1 MSVGVADLLSDWATT
16 VRRQTR
22 TRQTRL
28 LMFRV
33 SVLGVAAIAA
43 WATEASPTGYHSLDK
58 AYVAGLAATTAYF
71 GGTARRWT
79 WFLPAGVGAAL
90 AADEVAVAL
99 AGVALALGFWSV
111 LSNTRTPARSAIVV
125 GLGVAAAMRTGP
137 VGFHGATALLVGVF
151 LLPVIVSGYRNAN
164 RRVKRRARQVA
175 LGLGVLVGLVLAG
188 AAVAL
193 ATVGNDLMDGMDLA
207 DEGIVAARDADDEL
221 ATQRLTEASRLLNST
236 SGTLEGWF
244 VSPARALPVVGP
256 NLRAVER
263 LTHEVGDLA
272 GVSAAAAAASD
283 VELLRVNDGRLSPD
297 AVANVKA
304 SLDSVE
310 GSVKRAQVSVKDVS
324 SPWLLAPITE
334 QMDRL
339 STELDGNLPD
349 VAAAR
354 EAVDV
359 AHSLLAPGGTRRY
372 LVLFVSPVET
382 RGRTGFPGNYAEL
395 LVEDGKITMPRFGR
409 VSELEQRGTPGAA
422 RKVEGPLTEEYL
434 RRYGPFDPLA
444 IWRNVT
450 MSPDLPTIADVVRQI
465 YPQSGGEEIE
475 GLLTVDPAGLA
486 ALMKFTPPINVAELP
501 YPLTADNT
509 EDFLQIHQ
517 YVAYPDTSQRIDVL
531 GEVARQTFEQLLAA
545 ELPSP
550 KTLVDTLS
558 PAVKGGHIQFTTF
571 TPTERTYF
579 DKIGIS
585 GAFTPKAGQVLAVV
599 NNNAGG
605 NKLDAYLQ
613 RSLRYEAMWDPATN
627 TIAGKITVQLHN
639 SAAAESDLPDYV
651 VGNLVDLPEGTN
663 RTYLSVYTGHLL
675 DAARLNGQPVNL
687 QSQSEL
693 TANVYSTFVDV
704 PPQGTVTLE
713 LDVHGT
719 LAYPGLF
726 SFNLMPQPLVETEQV
741 DLTLSV
747 AGTLPLTVGGDAEG
761 ATVEGRT
768 VHWNGPLEQARE
780 IYVDTTGLDPAE
792 LDLG

>member
-1 MSVGVADLLSDWATT
+1 MSVGVADLLGDWATT

-22 TRQTRL
+22 TRQARL
-28 LMFRV
+28 LLFRV
-33 SVLGVAAIAA
+33 SVVGVAAIAA
-43 WATEASPTGYHSLDK
+43 WVTEAAPTGYHALDK

-99 AGVALALGFWSV
+99 AAAALAIGFWSV

-137 VGFHGATALLVGVF
+137 VGFHGATALLVGLF
-151 LLPVIVSGYRNAN
+151 ILPVIVSGYRNAN
-164 RRVKRRARQVA
+164 RRAKRRARQVA
-175 LGLGVLVGLVLAG
+175 LGLGLLGGLILAG

-207 DEGIVAARDADDEL
+207 DEGIVAARDADDDL
-221 ATQRLTEASRLLNST
+221 ATQRLTEASRLLNAT

-244 VSPARALPVVGP
+244 VTPARGLPIVGP
-256 NLRAVER
+256 NLQAVER

-283 VELLRVNDGRLSPD
+283 VELLRVHDGRLSPE

-310 GSVKRAQVSVKDVS
+310 GSVMRAQVSVKDVS
-324 SPWLLAPITE
+324 SPWLLAPVSE

-349 VAAAR
+349 VASAR
-354 EAVDV
+354 EAVEV
-359 AHSLLAPGGTRRY
+359 AHGLLAPGGTRRY

-409 VSELEQRGTPGAA
+409 VSELEDGGVPGAD
-422 RKVEGPLTEEYL
+422 RTVEGPLTEEYL

-450 MSPDLPTIADVVRQI
+450 MSPDLPSIATVVAQL
-465 YPQSGGEEIE
+465 YPQSGGREVD
-475 GLLTVDPAGLA
+475 GLLTIDPTGLA
-486 ALMKFTPPINVAELP
+486 ALMNFTPPVNVPELP
-501 YPLTADNT
+501 FPLTADNT

-531 GEVARQTFEQLLAA
+531 GTVAKQTFEQLLAA
-545 ELPSP
+545 DLPSP
-550 KTLVDTLS
+550 KLLVDTLS
-558 PAVKGGHIQFTTF
+558 PAVRGRHIQFTTF
-571 TPTERTYF
+571 VPEERAYF
-579 DKIGIS
+579 DKIDLS
-585 GAFTPKAGQVLAVV
+585 GAFTPIAGQVLAVV

-613 RSLRYEAMWDPATN
+613 RSVHYEALWDPATN

-639 SAAAESDLPDYV
+639 SAAPESDLPDYV

-675 DAARLNGQPVNL
+675 DAARINGQPINL

-693 TANVYSTFVDV
+693 GANVYSSFVDV

-726 SFNLMPQPLVETEQV
+726 SFNLLPQPLVETEQV

-747 AGTLPLTVGGDAEG
+747 AGTLPLTIGGDTEG
-761 ATVEGRT
+761 ATIEGRT
-768 VHWNGPLEQARE
+768 FHWNGPLEQATE
-780 IYVDTTGLDPAE
+780 IFVDTTGLDTD
-792 LDLG
+792 DLPIG